1 MACTRYLLP
10 LLCLATLPLGACES
24 LKPRPQIV
32 ASPDKV
38 SLMLVEAADKT
49 STAMQTLAAVEAART
64 PGIAVGGNTGEAP
77 PELRRAMTLAWTGP
91 VEPVARRL
99 ADRASYGFIVLGSP
113 PPVPLVVALDVE
125 NRPVIDILRDVG
137 LQLGSRADI
146 RVDANRRM
154 VELQYAPNTGAG
166 G

>member
-1 MACTRYLLP
+1 MARIQILLP
-10 LLCLATLPLGACES
+10 VCLAALSVSACES

-49 STAMQTLAAVEAART
+49 STALQTLAAVEAART
-64 PGIAVGGNTGEAP
+64 PGVAVGPAGNAP
-77 PELRRAMTLAWTGP
+77 EELRRALTLSWTGP
-91 VEPVARRL
+91 VEPVTRRL
-99 ADRASYGFIVLGSP
+99 AERASYGFLVLGSP

-125 NRPVIDILRDVG
+125 NRPVIDILRDIG
-137 LQLGSRADI
+137 LQLGARADV
-146 RVDANRRM
+146 RVDSNRRM
-154 VELQYAPNTGAG
+154 VEIHYAPNAGAG

>member
-1 MACTRYLLP
+1 MARTRLLP
-10 LLCLATLPLGACES
+10 LLCLAPLTLGACES

-64 PGIAVGGNTGEAP
+64 PDIAVGGTGNAP
-77 PELRRAMTLAWTGP
+77 AELRRAMTLAWTGP

-99 ADRASYGFIVLGSP
+99 AERASYGFMVLGAP
-113 PPVPLVVALDVE
+113 PPVPPVVALDVE
-125 NRPVIDILRDVG
+125 NRPVIDILRDIG

-146 RVDANRRM
+146 RVDSNRRM